1 MLVRSLFLN
10 FLTYNSIVGIRAF
23 HNSLFLNRQRKWSLS
38 SFTDETQHTKF
49 AKQSSPR
56 NTQLTVLQQDNFVEE
71 EGDEQEYYS
80 ELVIS
85 TEDENDEDEEEK
97 DNDVDFLLENVSDDD
112 DVDEENEDFHD
123 RFDTLM
129 RSVENAIKT
138 NKKKID
144 SLSNEYIKAQS
155 AETHLHR
162 ANLITSNLYQITP
175 GATSITV
182 QDWESESYEEIE
194 LVLSKEFKTF
204 QDEADALF
212 TTARKMKRGSTVIK
226 PLIEENEKYKEIF
239 KEAQDQLNL
248 ILSRYESKEEDNIT
262 NLQQEMDVLETRLM
276 KKQKQ
281 TGFKLITPKKSQKQK
296 GTKSQN
302 NKQAVSSPYRTFR
315 SPNSGLKILV
325 GRSRRSNEMI
335 SLQIARG
342 GSDVWFH
349 SRGVPGAH
357 VLLQYRRGG
366 PKITED
372 CIQFAA
378 NLAAF
383 YSEAR
388 TEQKAAI
395 SMADPKHI
403 SKPRGAPLG
412 AVKIREELGTI
423 FGNPFDV
430 PEECVLKRMEQG
442 GGDGTGTRGNKA
454 KNRKFTQTIA
464 KQAIEKKK
472 AQRREKKNNRRGGKN
487 YGGHGSGSETNELD
501 WY

>member
-1 MLVRSLFLN
+1 MLARSLFLN
-10 FLTYNSIVGIRAF
+10 SLTYGLVGIRAF

-38 SFTDETQHTKF
+38 SFTETQHHKF
-49 AKQSSPR
+49 AKQSPR
-56 NTQLTVLQQDNFVEE
+56 NIQLAVPQQDNFVEE

-85 TEDENDEDEEEK
+85 TDENDEDEEEK
-97 DNDVDFLLENVSDDD
+97 DSVDFLLENVSDDD
-112 DVDEENEDFHD
+112 DVDEENEDFHV

-129 RSVENAIKT
+129 RSVENAINT

-239 KEAQDQLNL
+239 KEAQDQLNS

-281 TGFKLITPKKSQKQK
+281 TGFKLITPKKSHKK
-296 GTKSQN
+296 RTKSQN

-388 TEQKAAI
+388 TEQKAVI

-423 FGNPFDV
+423 LGNPFDV

-487 YGGHGSGSETNELD
+487 YGGHGSGSETNEAD